1 MFTAWRPFLCST
13 WSSQRTDIRRGNGQA
28 SSPKGTNSKWG
39 SMVFQFFLLYSN
51 DSFDTYAT
59 RSLCLATI
67 ECGCWS
73 RFCVCVGVWYK
84 KYVWSV
90 WWSCLGLK
98 GPDWLQLIYVCVGVR
113 LVETGACNLCFFS
126 IRNETKTNWIQT
138 TTFQLSKKGF
148 IGRGLK
154 LATPTHKFRTRKVIF
169 SGPLKTKFRI
179 YVLDNIPLPYLR
191 LSPKETFLTP

>member
-13 WSSQRTDIRRGNGQA
+13 WSSQRTDIRRRNGQA

-39 SMVFQFFLLYSN
+39 SMLIQFFFFIAMIHLIHMQQDLFVWQQLNVAAGLDFFVCFFCFFLGGGSVTKSMCGQYGGVVWVSKDQTGFN
-51 DSFDTYAT
+51 WY
-59 RSLCLATI
+59 LC
-67 ECGCWS
+67 
-73 RFCVCVGVWYK
+73 VW
-84 KYVWSV
+84 
-90 WWSCLGLK
+90 
-98 GPDWLQLIYVCVGVR
+98 VR

-148 IGRGLK
+148 IGRDLK

-179 YVLDNIPLPYLR
+179 
-191 LSPKETFLTP
+191 